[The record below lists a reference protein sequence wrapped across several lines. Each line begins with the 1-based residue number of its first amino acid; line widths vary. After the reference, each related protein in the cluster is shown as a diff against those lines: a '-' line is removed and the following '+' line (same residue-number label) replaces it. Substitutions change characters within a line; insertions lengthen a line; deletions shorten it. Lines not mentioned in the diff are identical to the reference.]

1 MAGAALVQ
9 CTFFGNAAPQGGNVS
24 SDCGGNVSLA
34 NCIVA
39 SSVEGE
45 GFFVDDSSGATIV
58 CSDIHGNA
66 GGDWVSSIEGLLGQD
81 GNICE
86 DPLFCDPDG
95 GDFTL
100 AAGSPCLPDFHQDCD
115 LMGAHGLGCG
125 LSTALPPPEILAN
138 GVRLFSNYPN
148 PFNPQT
154 TIAFELPKQESV
166 NLRVFDMAARLVKE
180 LVRGAVSTSGR
191 HEVVWDGRDDAGRQV
206 ASGTYFYLLEAGN
219 YSETKRMVLVK

>member
-9 CTFFGNAAPQGGNVS
+9 CTFFGNAAPQGGNIS

-45 GFFVDDSSGATIV
+45 GFFVDQSSGASIV
-58 CSDIHGNA
+58 CTDIHGNA
-66 GGDWVSSIEGLLGQD
+66 GGDWVGPIAGLLDQD

-86 DPLFCDPDG
+86 DPLFCNPQS

-100 AAGSPCLPDFHQDCD
+100 TAGSPCLPDFNPDCGV
-115 LMGAHGLGCG
+115 MGAHGLGCG
-125 LSTALPPPEILAN
+125 LSIAFPPPEIFAD
-138 GVRLFSNYPN
+138 GVRLYSNFPN

-154 TIAFELPKQESV
+154 TIAFELQKQESV
-166 NLRVFDMAARLVKE
+166 NLCVFDVAARLVTE
-180 LVRGAVSTSGR
+180 LIRGAEYTSGR
-191 HEVVWDGRDDAGRQV
+191 HEVVWNGRDDTGRQV
-206 ASGTYFYLLEAGN
+206 ASGTYFYRLEAGS